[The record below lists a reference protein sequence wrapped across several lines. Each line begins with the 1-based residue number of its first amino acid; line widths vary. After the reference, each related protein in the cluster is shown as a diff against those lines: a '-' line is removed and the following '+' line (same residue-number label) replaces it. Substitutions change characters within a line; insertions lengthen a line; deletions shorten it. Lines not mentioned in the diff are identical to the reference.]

1 MTWACQEASLLA
13 AADPDNRA
21 LSAATS
27 ILAQRGGRLYRCDPE
42 VLWVGLPAAPRSH
55 EHLLL
60 DLDWSAPSASHTT
73 DVHVTTGRIPA
84 PPPQAHARP

>member
-27 ILAQRGGRLYRCDPE
+27 ILAKRGDRLYRCDPE
-42 VLWVGLPAAPRSH
+42 VLWVGLPATA
-55 EHLLL
+55 EI
-60 DLDWSAPSASHTT
+60 T
-73 DVHVTTGRIPA
+73 
-84 PPPQAHARP
+84 